1 MHVKMQPKMT
11 LGQKQVTKT
20 TQTHP
25 AFIKKTFNTLSHD
38 LLHLNKI
45 TNHLTKNLKASEVTH
60 SSHKHLYSSSH

>member
-1 MHVKMQPKMT
+1 R
-11 LGQKQVTKT
+11 LGADACEDATQNDFGAKKATKT

-45 TNHLTKNLKASEVTH
+45 TNHLTKNPKAS
-60 SSHKHLYSSSH
+60 